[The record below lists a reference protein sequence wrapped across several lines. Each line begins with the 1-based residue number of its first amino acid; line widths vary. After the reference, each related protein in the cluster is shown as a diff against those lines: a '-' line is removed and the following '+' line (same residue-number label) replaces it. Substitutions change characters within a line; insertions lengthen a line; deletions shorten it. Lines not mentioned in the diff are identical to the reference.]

1 MGYGCCFT
9 SHQTD
14 LADPSPQLIEL
25 DPSFY
30 RGYEG
35 KHTALHGMG
44 RHTEAFEA
52 FKTMLSKIDQSSD
65 PQIGGKLFYHY
76 RRRRVSFD
84 GCWIELRH
92 Q

>member
-1 MGYGCCFT
+1 
-9 SHQTD
+9 
-14 LADPSPQLIEL
+14 
-25 DPSFY
+25 
-30 RGYEG
+30 
-35 KHTALHGMG
+35 MG

-76 RRRRVSFD
+76 HRRRVSFD